1 MIDHSTLYTLLKTLN
16 IPVAYDHFDE
26 DKTLNPPALVYRENG
41 AFTLK
46 ADNKVYSKLYYFEIE
61 LVTSKK
67 DVALEEQLESLLT
80 NNNIPFEKDD
90 EEWDSNEKIYHI
102 FYEI

>member
-1 MIDHSTLYTLLKTLN
+1 MLNHSTLYTLLKSLKM
-16 IPVAYDHFDE
+16 PVAYDHFDE
-26 DKTLNPPALVYRENG
+26 DKTVSPPFMAYREKRKDIFN
-41 AFTLK
+41 
-46 ADNKVYSKLYYFEIE
+46 ADNISYIGFNNFEIE

-67 DVALEEQLESLLT
+67 DVSLEEQLESLLT